1 MQVSIAPNHHGKSW
15 LRLGLVLLLLGGPSA
30 CSQPPA
36 CKAGQSATP
45 NPALPKGD
53 AGFLPYAHSHNDY
66 EQPHPLETA
75 LEQRFYSVEAD
86 VYYSSGEITV
96 SHYPW
101 GSKGTLKELYL
112 DPLQARVDAKGSVHG
127 DGLPFT
133 LWIDLKEGDT
143 RLVDTL
149 HGLLESYSMF
159 TSFSWNSSIPGPVT
173 VVLTGDADGK
183 NDLVTTFSP
192 RNATRDSNDYSPDD
206 PPATPAW
213 QYYALSWSDY
223 LDSSTGSLSKD
234 DEARLACI
242 MENAHA
248 NGRQVRFFSA
258 PDNEEYWRTALDF
271 GIDFINTDNPSGLR
285 DFLTKALSAGSE
297 KSP

>member
-1 MQVSIAPNHHGKSW
+1 MQGSDSW
-15 LRLGLVLLLLGGPSA
+15 LHLGLFLLLLSGTSA
-30 CSQPPA
+30 CSQPQV
-36 CKAGQSATP
+36 CKADQSATP
-45 NPALPKGD
+45 SPALPKGD

-66 EQPHPLETA
+66 EQPRPLETA

-86 VYYSSGEITV
+86 IYYDSGKITV

-101 GSKGTLKELYL
+101 GAKGTLEELYL
-112 DPLQARVDAKGSVHG
+112 DPLQALVDAQGSVHG

-133 LWIDLKEGDT
+133 LWIDLKEGD
-143 RLVDTL
+143 RQLVDTL
-149 HGLLESYSMF
+149 HGLLDSYSMF
-159 TSFSWNSSIPGPVT
+159 TSFSLNSSIPGPVT
-173 VVLTGDADGK
+173 AVLTGDADGK
-183 NDLVTTFSP
+183 NDFVTSFSP
-192 RNATRDSNDYSPDD
+192 RKATRDSNDYSPDD

-213 QYYALSWSDY
+213 QYYALNWSDY

-242 MENAHA
+242 MQNAHA

-258 PDNEEYWRTALDF
+258 PDNAEYWRTALDF

-285 DFLTKALSAGSE
+285 DFLTLALSEAAE
-297 KSP
+297 K